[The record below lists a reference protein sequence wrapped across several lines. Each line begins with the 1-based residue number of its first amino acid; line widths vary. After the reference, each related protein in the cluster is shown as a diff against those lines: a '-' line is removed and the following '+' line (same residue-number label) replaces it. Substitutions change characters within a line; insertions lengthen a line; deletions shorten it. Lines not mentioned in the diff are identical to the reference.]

1 MSILKDFSVSTIVAG
16 FVTVLVGFTSS
27 AVIIFQAAQ
36 ALGASPAEI
45 ASWIWAL
52 GIGIG
57 VTSIGLSLYYKM
69 PIVTAWST
77 PGAALLIGS
86 STGLTMAEA
95 IGGFLISAALIIL
108 SGFSGVF
115 ERTMRKIP
123 VSIASAMLA
132 GILLQFGMNVFVA
145 MKSQFIMVFSMFL
158 VYLLARRF
166 QPRYAVVLTLLV
178 GVAYAGFAHLL
189 TFNVVQFQVASPI
202 WTMPVFTL
210 HSLAIGLPLFIVT
223 MTSQNIPGVSV
234 LRASGYHAPISPIIG
249 WMGITNS
256 LLAPL
261 GGFAINLAAITAA
274 ICTGREAHE
283 DSSRRYTAALSAGVL
298 YILIGI
304 FGATITSLFLAFPHE
319 LILAIAG
326 LALFGTVASG
336 LATALNQE
344 VQREAALITL
354 LVTASGVSF
363 WGIGAA
369 FWGLLAGIIA
379 LVISR
384 YRKKIQIA

>member
-1 MSILKDFSVSTIVAG
+1 MSILKDFSVSTVAAG

-36 ALGASPAEI
+36 ALGATPAEI

-52 GIGIG
+52 GVGIG

-77 PGAALLIGS
+77 PGAALLIS
-86 STGLTMAEA
+86 SASGLSMAEA
-95 IGGFLISAALIIL
+95 IGGFLISAGLIIL
-108 SGFSGVF
+108 TGFSGLF

-123 VSIASAMLA
+123 ISISSAMLA
-132 GILLQFGMNVFVA
+132 GILIKFGMNVFVA
-145 MKSQFIMVFSMFL
+145 MTSQFVMVFGMFL

-166 QPRYAVVLTLLV
+166 QPRYAVVLTLLI
-178 GVAYAGFAHLL
+178 GVIYAGFANLL
-189 TFNVVQFQVASPI
+189 TFNVVQFQATTPI
-202 WTMPVFTL
+202 WIMPVFTM

-234 LRASGYHAPISPIIG
+234 LRASGYHAPISPIVGWIG
-249 WMGITNS
+249 IVNAVM
-256 LLAPL
+256 APL
-261 GGFAINLAAITAA
+261 GAFALNLAAITAA

-283 DSSRRYTAALSAGVL
+283 DSHKRYTAALSAGIL
-298 YILIGI
+298 YGLIGI

-326 LALFGTVASG
+326 LALFGTVANG
-336 LATALNQE
+336 LATALHQE
-344 VQREAALITL
+344 AEREAALITF
-354 LVTASGVSF
+354 LVTASGVTL

-384 YRKKIQIA
+384 YRKVIQIA

>member
-1 MSILKDFSVSTIVAG
+1 MSILKDFSVSTVAAG

-57 VTSIGLSLYYKM
+57 LTSIGLSLYYKM

-77 PGAALLIGS
+77 PGAALLIS
-86 STGLTMAEA
+86 SASGLSMAEA
-95 IGGFLISAALIIL
+95 IGGFLISAGLIIL
-108 SGFSGVF
+108 TGFSGLF

-123 VSIASAMLA
+123 ISIASAMLA
-132 GILLQFGMNVFVA
+132 GILIKFGMNVFIA
-145 MKSQFIMVFSMFL
+145 MTSQFVMVFGMFL
-158 VYLLARRF
+158 VYLFARRF

-178 GVAYAGFAHLL
+178 GVIYAGFANLL

-202 WTMPVFTL
+202 WIMPVFSV

-234 LRASGYHAPISPIIG
+234 LRASGYHAPISPIVGWIG
-249 WMGITNS
+249 IVNAV
-256 LLAPL
+256 LAPL
-261 GGFAINLAAITAA
+261 GAFALNLAAITAA

-283 DSSRRYTAALSAGVL
+283 DSHKRYTAALSAGIL
-298 YILIGI
+298 YCLIGI
-304 FGATITSLFLAFPHE
+304 FGATITSLFLAFPRE

-336 LATALNQE
+336 LATALDQE
-344 VQREAALITL
+344 AEREAALITF
-354 LVTASGVSF
+354 LVTASGVTL

-384 YRKKIQIA
+384 YRKVIQIA